1 MKKSARRLARHEPRL
16 KKLMEVV
23 DEAVVDVEVEQVV
36 EILMGNVLLGV
47 IIPRRAPTLES
58 RMLMVLGK

>member
-1 MKKSARRLARHEPRL
+1 
-16 KKLMEVV
+16 MEVV